1 MHVNA
6 QPQLAARAV
15 DPASVAAGSSALY
28 ASYDGLLFDLDGT
41 LIRGTNAIPGAPEAL
56 SALDLPVSYVT
67 NNASKSPDDVAEL
80 LFSLGFSATTDQVM
94 TSSQAAVAI
103 AKDSLAEG
111 AKALVVGA
119 PAFADLVRAAGF
131 RVVTSADDDPD
142 VVFQG
147 LSKELT
153 WAELAEGALAIRAGA
168 RWIASNTDTTLPTE
182 RGLLPGN
189 GAFVK
194 AMEAT
199 TDKKPEVAGKPG
211 AEILNR
217 AAQAIGSKRPLVI
230 GDRLDTD
237 IAGACAAHM
246 DSLMVLT
253 GVSTEAE
260 ALRADATSRPTYVAS
275 GLEALA
281 LSISEPEGELH
292 P

>member
-1 MHVNA
+1 MNA
-6 QPQLAARAV
+6 QSQIAARAISPTV
-15 DPASVAAGSSALY
+15 VTADSSPLHS
-28 ASYDGLLFDLDGT
+28 SYDGLLFDLDGT
-41 LIRGTNAIPGAPEAL
+41 LIRGTIAIPGAPEVL

-67 NNASKSPDDVAEL
+67 NNASKSPADVAEL
-80 LFSLGFSATTDQVM
+80 LSSLGFSATSDQVM

-103 AKDSLAEG
+103 ATDSLTEG

-119 PAFADLVRAAGF
+119 PAFANLVREAGF
-131 RVVTSADDDPD
+131 QVVTSADDEPE

-153 WAELAEGALAIRAGA
+153 WADLAEGALAIRAGA

-194 AMEAT
+194 AMEVT
-199 TDKKPEVAGKPG
+199 TDRRPEVAGKPG
-211 AEILNR
+211 AEILIR
-217 AAQAIGSKRPLVI
+217 AAQGIGSKRPLVI

-237 IAGACAAHM
+237 IAGACAAQM

-260 ALRADATSRPTYVAS
+260 ALRADTDSRPTFVAP
-275 GLEALA
+275 GLESLA
-281 LSISEPEGELH
+281 VSISEYEGERDS
-292 P
+292 

>member
-1 MHVNA
+1 MNA
-6 QPQLAARAV
+6 QSQIAARAIG
-15 DPASVAAGSSALY
+15 PAFVPADSSPLH
-28 ASYDGLLFDLDGT
+28 SFYDGLLLDLDGT
-41 LIRGTNAIPGAPEAL
+41 LIRGTIAIPGAPEAL

-67 NNASKSPDDVAEL
+67 NNASKSPGDVAKL
-80 LFSLGFSATTDQVM
+80 LSSLGFSATSDQVM

-111 AKALVVGA
+111 TKALVVGA
-119 PAFADLVRAAGF
+119 PAFTDLVREAGF
-131 RVVTSADDDPD
+131 QVVTSADDGPE

-153 WAELAEGALAIRAGA
+153 WADLAEGALAIRAGA

-194 AMEAT
+194 AMEVT
-199 TDKKPEVAGKPG
+199 TDKQPEVAGKPG
-211 AEILNR
+211 AEILIR
-217 AAQAIGSKRPLVI
+217 AAQGIGSKRPLVI

-237 IAGACAAHM
+237 IAGACAAQM

-253 GVSTEAE
+253 GVSTEDE
-260 ALRADATSRPTYVAS
+260 ALRSDAGSRPTFVAP
-275 GLEALA
+275 GLESLT
-281 LSISEPEGELH
+281 LSVSEYKGEVDS
-292 P
+292 